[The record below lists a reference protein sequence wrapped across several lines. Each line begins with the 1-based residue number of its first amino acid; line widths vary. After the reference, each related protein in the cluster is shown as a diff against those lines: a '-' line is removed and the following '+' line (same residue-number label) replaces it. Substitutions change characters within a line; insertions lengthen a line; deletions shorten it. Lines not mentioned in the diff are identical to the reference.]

1 MKITTIENKYWE
13 LSNEEK
19 RKKREYGRNTY
30 QNMSEEDEQRLKEY
44 QKTIVKQNNQHKN
57 LSFFSLQSIKIEQQA
72 LIFDKQCINKNP
84 LHKNKRPVSINIL
97 ETRIIISSKYFIGY
111 ICEGNAFPIQLCIK
125 LPQMNGYVK
134 YFVNS
139 NKCINLLVHNKE
151 LLKKY
156 NEYGIRLVIY

>member
-1 MKITTIENKYWE
+1 M
-13 LSNEEK
+13 
-19 RKKREYGRNTY
+19 
-30 QNMSEEDEQRLKEY
+30 
-44 QKTIVKQNNQHKN
+44 
-57 LSFFSLQSIKIEQQA
+57 QSIKIEQQA